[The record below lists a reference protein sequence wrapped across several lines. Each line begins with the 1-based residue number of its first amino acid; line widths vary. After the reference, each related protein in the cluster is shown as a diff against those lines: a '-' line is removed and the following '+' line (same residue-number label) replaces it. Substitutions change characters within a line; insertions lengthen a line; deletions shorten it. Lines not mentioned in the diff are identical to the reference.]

1 MVSII
6 AAIDRLATDSELLL
20 KMGRESQAVV
30 REKFTPN
37 MTLSAFRKWAE
48 G

>member
-1 MVSII
+1 MDGFI
-6 AAIDRLATDSELLL
+6 AAIDRLAADPELLL

-30 REKFTPN
+30 REKYTPD
-37 MTLSAFRKWAE
+37 MMLAAFRKWAE